1 MKNGYEIVWSD
12 FALNELEKTITYL
25 EENWTEKELKTLALR
40 LESIL
45 ILISENPFLFQ
56 ASDVKKDLRRA
67 IILKHN
73 TLYYRL
79 KNNKIEII
87 SFFSNR
93 QNPRKRKLK

>member
-12 FALNELEKTITYL
+12 FALNELQKTFEYL
-25 EENWTEKELKTLALR
+25 EEYWTEKELKTLARR

-45 ILISENPFLFQ
+45 TLISKNPLLFQ
-56 ASDVKKDLRRA
+56 ASDIKKDLRRV

-79 KNNKIEII
+79 KNDTIQII

-93 QNPRKRKLK
+93 QNPQKRKLK